1 MTIDATFWIAI
12 SFFIFFAILIY
23 LKVPQKINN
32 SLTDKINEIQKE
44 LEEAEKLKEE
54 AKNLFADYENKID
67 KSKKETKE
75 IIDSAKKESEK
86 AIIEKTKKFHQI
98 IEERKKSTEQK
109 IVQMKE
115 NALKDIKNISVKIS
129 IEAVENLIKNSI
141 DKNKLENLYNK
152 SLEQAKIAKYDIEVL
167 EHRFQTSFEQVCHR
181 LTTIHKPGN
190 RGIPFHLMRVDIAGN
205 ISKRFSSSGITIPR
219 YSGACPRLNIYSA
232 FTTPGKVKVQ
242 ISEMPDGEKYFC
254 LARAFSKRGGSF
266 STPESYYSIGLGC
279 GLSEAKDMIYSEN
292 ILLDAIKNAVPV
304 GISCR
309 TCPRTDCSQ
318 RAFPPNDRAL
328 IFDENIRGIS
338 SYVTPI

>member
-23 LKVPQKINN
+23 LKVPQKMNN
-32 SLTDKINEIQKE
+32 SLTDKINEIQQE
-44 LEEAEKLKEE
+44 LEGAEKLKKE

-152 SLEQAKIAKYDIEVL
+152 SLEQAKIALK
-167 EHRFQTSFEQVCHR
+167 QT
-181 LTTIHKPGN
+181 K
-190 RGIPFHLMRVDIAGN
+190 A
-205 ISKRFSSSGITIPR
+205 
-219 YSGACPRLNIYSA
+219 
-232 FTTPGKVKVQ
+232 
-242 ISEMPDGEKYFC
+242 
-254 LARAFSKRGGSF
+254 
-266 STPESYYSIGLGC
+266 
-279 GLSEAKDMIYSEN
+279 
-292 ILLDAIKNAVPV
+292 
-304 GISCR
+304 
-309 TCPRTDCSQ
+309 
-318 RAFPPNDRAL
+318 
-328 IFDENIRGIS
+328 
-338 SYVTPI
+338 